1 MARKRRLQISYLP
14 LHNNILVMR
23 AHSFLLLPASYLYYI
38 IYTTCTFFIQFYNI
52 HVYFH
57 TRCQFFA
64 HSHAACVPRIEFSCD
79 MRTFQNFLY
88 HHYHF
93 VWYGAVK
100 RNICVQKKTAATHW
114 RPQYMQTLH
123 EMHKTDFIAH
133 EWCSPKLNFTKKCL
147 VIYDNS
153 TA

>member
-1 MARKRRLQISYLP
+1 MHEYTRSLYGWRANVDYKFPIFHFIIIYLWCERTP
-14 LHNNILVMR
+14 FFCYPH
-23 AHSFLLLPASYLYYI
+23 HLLYMYI
-38 IYTTCTFFIQFYNI
+38 IYTTYIWCTFFIQFYNI

-93 VWYGAVK
+93 VWCGAVK
-100 RNICVQKKTAATHW
+100 RNICVQKKTAATH
-114 RPQYMQTLH
+114 
-123 EMHKTDFIAH
+123 
-133 EWCSPKLNFTKKCL
+133 
-147 VIYDNS
+147 
-153 TA
+153 